1 MRPVKKI
8 QPAYLRTLTE
18 TSAEAQTANIHH
30 ALIESMGNYCS
41 YCEMPLSD
49 YHVEHIRYLA
59 SWPEILQLRQWDDL
73 LLICND
79 CRSHIRVPELNKE
92 SADAMLWPDKD
103 ITFSLQNS
111 PFLYELRKVNYVVEA
126 DGEVISSTQME
137 LVFVVANKNAGESIY
152 EKAVNTITH
161 FQLNMQLEYYDA
173 ATNELRVP
181 LEEDQQRT
189 DNRMFKRTRAWREAE
204 EALLR
209 LKALD
214 NLKDGTS
221 GDKTIMREVLIKQ
234 IAMTAWYSGNWS
246 VWMTVFHQLSGDLE
260 LMKAVLASSE
270 HPFTGLN
277 NEANA
282 VFGR

>member
-8 QPAYLRTLTE
+8 QPAYLHSLTA
-18 TSAEAQTANIHH
+18 TSAEEQTAHIHH

-49 YHVEHIRYLA
+49 YHVEHLRYLA
-59 SWPEILQLRQWDDL
+59 AWPQILSLSDWDDL

-92 SADAMLWPDKD
+92 SADAMLWPDRD

-126 DGEVISSTQME
+126 DGEDISSEPME
-137 LVFVVANKNAGESIY
+137 LVFVVANKNAGEESY
-152 EKAVNTITH
+152 EKAVNTIRH
-161 FQLNMQLEYYDA
+161 FQLNMQLEYYHPD
-173 ATNELRVP
+173 TNELRVP
-181 LEEDQQRT
+181 FEEDQQRS
-189 DNRMFKRTRAWREAE
+189 DNRMFKRTRAWKEAE

-209 LKALD
+209 LKAMD
-214 NLKDGTS
+214 AVEEDTS
-221 GDKTIMREVLIKQ
+221 EEKATMRQMLIKQ

-246 VWMTVFHQLSGDLE
+246 VWMTVFQKLSGDLE
-260 LMKAVLASSE
+260 LIKSVLASSE

-277 NEANA
+277 NEANV
-282 VFGR
+282 VFGK

>member
-8 QPAYLRTLTE
+8 QPDYLHTLGA
-18 TSAEAQTANIHH
+18 TSAAKQTTDIHH
-30 ALIESMGNYCS
+30 ALIESLGNYCS

-49 YHVEHIRYLA
+49 YQVEHLRYLA
-59 SWPEILQLRQWDDL
+59 AWPEVLKLQEWDDL

-79 CRSHIRVPELNKE
+79 CRNHIRVPALNKE
-92 SADAMLWPDKD
+92 SAAAMLWPDRD
-103 ITFSLQNS
+103 ITFSLVNS
-111 PFLYELRKVNYVVEA
+111 PFLYELRKVQYIVEE
-126 DGEVISSTQME
+126 DGQAISSEPRE
-137 LVFVVANKNAGESIY
+137 LVFVVANKQAGEKVY

-161 FQLNMQLEYYDA
+161 FQLNMRLEYYNEA
-173 ATNELRVP
+173 AGELRVP
-181 LEEDQQRT
+181 LQEERERA

-204 EALLR
+204 EALQR

-214 NLKDGTS
+214 NLQDENKAEL
-221 GDKTIMREVLIKQ
+221 REMLIKQ

-246 VWMTVFHQLSGDLE
+246 VWMTVLYQQSRDVE
-260 LMKAVLASSE
+260 LVKAVLDSGE

-277 NEANA
+277 NEGQA